1 MFNGWQ
7 TWKLHTIWDYVFFGL
22 IVACGILFFMAWTAV
37 LKKNRT
43 REKALKRS
51 AERVRKA
58 LGAGTEVFTDCELS
72 LNGEREAA
80 ELLAVGGDRVF
91 VGRVYP
97 FGLTV
102 TGGANVPQWTFADRN
117 EIRKEQNPMPQLRRA
132 KALLAKIFADEKLKS
147 IPVEFLVVLAD
158 NYGMARFKLDGVE
171 HAVQYQRLGQY
182 LKGLPKKFAG
192 TIDRQKT
199 AEAIRAHLSDPGN
212 RSGA

>member
-22 IVACGILFFMAWTAV
+22 IVACGILLFMAWTAV

-80 ELLAVGGDRVF
+80 ELLAVGEG
-91 VGRVYP
+91 
-97 FGLTV
+97 
-102 TGGANVPQWTFADRN
+102 
-117 EIRKEQNPMPQLRRA
+117 LRRPC
-132 KALLAKIFADEKLKS
+132 LSLR
-147 IPVEFLVVLAD
+147 P
-158 NYGMARFKLDGVE
+158 DGHGGRE
-171 HAVQYQRLGQY
+171 CAAVDICR
-182 LKGLPKKFAG
+182 P
-192 TIDRQKT
+192 
-199 AEAIRAHLSDPGN
+199 E
-212 RSGA
+212 